1 MHNNVNVLMPLNC
14 TLKIVE
20 MVNFMYIFTT
30 IKIFEKEVMIYHKR
44 RKINRL
50 TQIWVRSS
58 TLYLAIRAHDK
69 AGSKS

>member
-1 MHNNVNVLMPLNC
+1 MHNNVNVPIPPNC
-14 TLKIVE
+14 TLK

-30 IKIFEKEVMIYHKR
+30 IKIFEKDIMLYDKR

-58 TLYLAIRAHDK
+58 TLHLAVGVYDK

>member
-1 MHNNVNVLMPLNC
+1 
-14 TLKIVE
+14 
-20 MVNFMYIFTT
+20 MYIFTT
-30 IKIFEKEVMIYHKR
+30 IKIFEKDVVIYDKR

-58 TLYLAIRAHDK
+58 TLYVAVGVYDK

>member
-30 IKIFEKEVMIYHKR
+30 IKIFEKKVMIYHKR
-44 RKINRL
+44 RQINRL

>member
-1 MHNNVNVLMPLNC
+1 MHNNVNVPIPLNC
-14 TLKIVE
+14 TLKIVK

-30 IKIFEKEVMIYHKR
+30 IKIFEKDVVIYDKR

-58 TLYLAIRAHDK
+58 TLYVAVGVYDK

>member
-1 MHNNVNVLMPLNC
+1 MHNNVNVPIPPNC
-14 TLKIVE
+14 TLKIVK

-30 IKIFEKEVMIYHKR
+30 IKIFEKDIMIYDKR

-58 TLYLAIRAHDK
+58 TLHLAVRVYDK

>member
-1 MHNNVNVLMPLNC
+1 MHNNVNIPISLNC
-14 TLKIVE
+14 TLKIVK
-20 MVNFMYIFTT
+20 MVNFIYIFTT
-30 IKIFEKEVMIYHKR
+30 IKIFEKEVMIYPKR

-58 TLYLAIRAHDK
+58 TLYLAVRVYDK